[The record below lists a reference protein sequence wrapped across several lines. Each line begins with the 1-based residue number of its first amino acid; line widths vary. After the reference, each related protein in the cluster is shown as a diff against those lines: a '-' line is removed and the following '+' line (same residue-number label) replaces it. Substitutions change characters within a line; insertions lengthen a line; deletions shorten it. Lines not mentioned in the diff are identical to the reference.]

1 LRACVRLYFLLAP
14 ALSLLLT
21 ALCPPLPAHAAA
33 GWKPVETIATYAI
46 SGQSGEEL
54 YRSIGENG
62 PLIRGAR
69 TRTIAYTNFKL
80 TWVRDYQR
88 RGEDCVL
95 ASARPKLTVTYTLPK
110 PSAPLPPAVRRN
122 WDTFIAG
129 VTAHEKVHGEGMIRM
144 VRDIEAATIGLTVA
158 DDPKCSKIRDE
169 MVKRLDAISKARV
182 EESREFDRVEFGE
195 GGNLWNLVA
204 ALVTGP

>member
-1 LRACVRLYFLLAP
+1 VLRSGVHLFVLLA
-14 ALSLLLT
+14 AL
-21 ALCPPLPAHAAA
+21 ALPLPAHAEEQRAE
-33 GWKPVETIATYAI
+33 WQPVETVATYAI
-46 SGQSGEEL
+46 SGQSGQEL
-54 YRSIGENG
+54 YRSIGEKG
-62 PLIRGAR
+62 PLIGGAR

-88 RGEDCVL
+88 RGRDCVL
-95 ASARPKLTVTYTLPK
+95 ASARPKLTVTYTLPR
-110 PSAPLPPAVRRN
+110 PSAQLPPPVRRN
-122 WDTFIAG
+122 WEVFIAG
-129 VTAHEKVHGEGMIRM
+129 VTAHEKVHGAGMIRM

-169 MVKRLDAISKARV
+169 MVKRLGAISKARV
-182 EESREFDRVEFGE
+182 EASRAFDRVEFGE